1 MYILKDPETQ
11 HIRYVGYT
19 KRPRVRL
26 WEHIRD
32 AKKGIN
38 THKSNWIRTIL
49 LKSLSPIIE
58 IILEKDNQYDIITEE
73 INLIKE
79 LKESGVKLTNKTDG
93 GDGQRGCKL
102 KSDHPIINWNKG
114 RKMSDESKMK
124 LSESRKGITFTES
137 HKKNISESKIGK
149 KRSEESIMRQSQTMS
164 EGVIVITP
172 DGILIEF
179 SKIVDAVK
187 FTGVNSSQIKK
198 LIKSNK
204 KSRKGFLFKK

>member
-1 MYILKDPETQ
+1 LYTLKDPETQ

-19 KRPRVRL
+19 KRPKVRL

-32 AKKGIN
+32 AKKGID
-38 THKSNWIRTIL
+38 THKSNWIRTLL
-49 LKSLSPIIE
+49 LKSLSPVFE
-58 IILEKDNQYDIITEE
+58 IILENDNQDDIILEE

-79 LKESGVKLTNKTDG
+79 LKESGIKLTNKTDG
-93 GDGQRGCKL
+93 GDGQRGCRL

-114 RKMSDESKMK
+114 KKMSDESKKK
-124 LSESRKGITFTES
+124 LSESRMGIVFTES
-137 HKKNISESKIGK
+137 HKKNISNSKTGK
-149 KRSEESIMRQSQTMS
+149 KRSEESIIKQSKTMS
-164 EGVIVITP
+164 ESVIVITP
-172 DGILIEF
+172 DGNSIEF

-198 LIKSNK
+198 LIKLNK

>member
-1 MYILKDPETQ
+1 LYTLKDPETQ

-19 KRPRVRL
+19 KRPKVRL

-32 AKKGIN
+32 AKKGID
-38 THKSNWIRTIL
+38 THKSNWIRTLL
-49 LKSLSPIIE
+49 LKSLSPVFE
-58 IILEKDNQYDIITEE
+58 IILEKDNQDDIILEE

-79 LKESGVKLTNKTDG
+79 LKESGIKLTNKTDG
-93 GDGQRGCKL
+93 GDGQRGCRL

-114 RKMSDESKMK
+114 KKMSDESKKK
-124 LSESRKGITFTES
+124 LSESRMGIVFTES
-137 HKKNISESKIGK
+137 HKKNISNSKTGK
-149 KRSEESIMRQSQTMS
+149 KRSEESIIKQSKTMS
-164 EGVIVITP
+164 ESVIVITP
-172 DGILIEF
+172 DGNSIEF

-198 LIKSNK
+198 LIKLNK